1 MSSRILA
8 LSVSLTLALGGCA
21 VEHANNQPERTG
33 AAGGQAPGVMPPRGS
48 TPGPMHSVFSRVE
61 DTVAVG
67 VRRMTLGVMLVP
79 ETDRTA
85 QRAALHAVLDAE
97 RRADTTF
104 AAIRVLGFF
113 PPAATP
119 GGHPGGMSMVPSAI
133 LEWVPAG
140 GWNAVSAAN
149 ARGPHITDSLFVADL
164 PNHQRMRGAG
174 AAR

>member
-1 MSSRILA
+1 MSSRIVALLLA
-8 LSVSLTLALGGCA
+8 VALAGCA
-21 VEHANNQPERTG
+21 VEHGNKAPQRTG
-33 AAGGQAPGVMPPRGS
+33 AAGGQAPGIMPPRGS
-48 TPGPMHSVFSRVE
+48 MPGPMHSVFNRVE
-61 DTVAVG
+61 DTVAIG
-67 VRRMTLGVMLVP
+67 VRRMTLQLMLVP

-113 PPAATP
+113 PPAAATP

-133 LEWVPAG
+133 LEWVPSG